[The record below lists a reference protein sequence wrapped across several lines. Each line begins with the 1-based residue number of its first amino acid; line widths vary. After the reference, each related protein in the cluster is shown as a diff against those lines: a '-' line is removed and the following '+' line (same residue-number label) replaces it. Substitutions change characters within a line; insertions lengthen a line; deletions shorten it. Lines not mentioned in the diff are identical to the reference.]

1 MAWLVRRIVDL
12 FNALAAW
19 YYRRKYGAAA
29 RQLGRP
35 AREEADG
42 QRGFV
47 ILEIDGLA
55 YDYLQ
60 QALRQGSLPYLS
72 RLIHGGRLR
81 LARWRCGLPS
91 TTPASQA
98 GILYGNNWDIPGFR
112 WYDKATGDA
121 ILCKLPGVARAIQ
134 ERIAAGR
141 AGLLR
146 GGSSYT
152 NMFDGDAR
160 LALFTLSALGRDR
173 LFENVRGLGFLILF
187 ALSPL
192 RLARVIGLSLWA
204 WLVYTVKRLATWMRM
219 RPRGS
224 HFTFLGPVLEIVNNI
239 IFREVTTFSVMVDLY
254 RGMPAIYAAYTGY
267 DEIAHHFGADSREAF
282 RALRGIDKQIRQI
295 DRMLQLYRRRAY
307 DLYILSDHGMTPS
320 RPFRQAYGQTLEQF
334 IATYT
339 GQRRQ
344 EARERAQ
351 EAGSK
356 EETEGLPEMRIRFLL
371 DEIQGLEA
379 RPHKALP
386 ARLLRVARQRL
397 EEQLAMER
405 LAVEWDLSR
414 RSSIAVRNSGSLS
427 HVYFDVTPRPMDL
440 SEVALL
446 YPRLLD
452 ALITHEGIG
461 LVVGREGEEVVIAG
475 REGTLWLG
483 PAGRRWQGQ
492 NPLASLPDPDW
503 AAAQIARLA
512 RFPHAGDL
520 ILLGAWDGE
529 QVVSFED
536 QVASHGGLGGPQDWP
551 FLAFPSQARLLVQGI
566 ENAEEVYTRLVG
578 VYGGYS

>member
-1 MAWLVRRIVDL
+1 MTWLVRRIVDL

-19 YYRRKYGAAA
+19 YYRRKYGAVA
-29 RQLGRP
+29 RQLGRL
-35 AREEADG
+35 AQEEADR

-47 ILEIDGLA
+47 IIEIDGLA

-60 QALRQGSLPYLS
+60 QALRQGYLPYLS
-72 RLIHGGRLR
+72 RLIHGGRLK

-112 WYDKATGDA
+112 WYDKRTGDA

-204 WLVYTVKRLATWMRM
+204 WLVYVVRHLATWMRM

-224 HFTFLGPVLEIVNNI
+224 RFTLLGPLLEIVNNI
-239 IFREVTTFSVMVDLY
+239 IFREVTTFSVMVDIY
-254 RGMPAIYAAYTGY
+254 RGMPAIYVAYTGY

-295 DRMLQLYRRRAY
+295 DRMLQLYQRRAY

-320 RPFRQAYGQTLEQF
+320 RPFRRAYGQTLEQF
-334 IATYT
+334 IAAYT
-339 GQRRQ
+339 GQTM
-344 EARERAQ
+344 Q
-351 EAGSK
+351 EAGDN
-356 EETEGLPEMRIRFLL
+356 EETEGLSEMRTRFLL
-371 DEIQGLEA
+371 DEIQSLEA
-379 RPHKALP
+379 RPHKAVP
-386 ARLLRVARQRL
+386 ARLLQAARQQL
-397 EEQLAMER
+397 EERLAMER
-405 LAVEWDLSR
+405 PAVEWDLSR

-446 YPRLLD
+446 YPGLLD
-452 ALITHEGIG
+452 ALAGHEGIG
-461 LVVGREGEEVVIAG
+461 LVVGREREEVVIAG
-475 REGTLWLG
+475 WEGTLWLG
-483 PAGRRWQGQ
+483 PAGRRLQGRD
-492 NPLASLPDPDW
+492 PLATLPDPDW
-503 AAAQIARLA
+503 AAEQIARLA
-512 RFPHAGDL
+512 HFPHAGDL

-551 FLAFPSQARLLVQGI
+551 FLAFPPQERLLAQGL